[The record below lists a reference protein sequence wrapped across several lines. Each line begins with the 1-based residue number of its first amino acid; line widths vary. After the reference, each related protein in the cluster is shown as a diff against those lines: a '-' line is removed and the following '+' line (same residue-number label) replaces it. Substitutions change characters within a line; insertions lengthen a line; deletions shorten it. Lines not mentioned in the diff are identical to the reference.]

1 MRKNKISSIIVVLL
15 ILLFPIN
22 VLAANQSQVVGLD
35 QNVKAYIIGNEE
47 NGDIYYEKDSST
59 SYPIASLSKL
69 MTYLIVKEK
78 IDEGKL
84 SLDQEVTVDEEAAK
98 FHSWEYSYL
107 GLDEGEVYTIEEL
120 LQGLMVV
127 SGNDCAYQLA
137 ITVSDSESEFARL
150 MNIKAGELGLDSQ
163 VYYNASGVQTESGNQ
178 NSSSAKDLYV
188 LSKYIIEKYPEVLEY
203 SKVRKIEDKRRDID
217 VNSTIPLI
225 GEIPGVD
232 GLKTGSTE
240 EAGYCLVST
249 VDMKEIDSKDDF
261 RTIAVLLGADQK
273 DTRDKAMS
281 DLIYYVSRYY
291 DKVKV
296 LDTNVAYDSLK
307 VNTAKQGY
315 VELYP
320 NQNVEMIV
328 KTGENPAVKTKLQ
341 ENIKAP
347 IKSGQ
352 VLGNAN
358 VSYEDKE
365 YDVSLI
371 SKSNLDQA
379 SLFARIVRSLQDSA
393 DFLLKVLIAR

>member
-22 VLAANQSQVVGLD
+22 ALAANQSQVVGLD

-47 NGDIYYEKDSST
+47 NGDIYYEKDST
-59 SYPIASLSKL
+59 TPYPIASLSKL

-78 IDEGKL
+78 IEEGKL

-137 ITVSDSESEFARL
+137 VTVSDSESEFARL
-150 MNIKAGELGLDSQ
+150 MNMKAGELGLDSQ

-371 SKSNLDQA
+371 SKSNLEEA

>member
-15 ILLFPIN
+15 IILFPIN
-22 VLAANQSQVVGLD
+22 ALAANQSQVVGLD
-35 QNVKAYIIGNEE
+35 QNVKSYIIGNEE

-59 SYPIASLSKL
+59 PYPIASLSKL
-69 MTYLIVKEK
+69 MTYLLVKEK

-137 ITVSDSESEFARL
+137 ITVCDSESEFARL
-150 MNIKAGELGLDSQ
+150 MNMKAGELGLDSQ

-178 NSSSAKDLYV
+178 NSSSAKDLFT

-203 SKVRKIEDKRRDID
+203 SKVRKIEDQRRDID

-273 DTRDKAMS
+273 DTRNKAMS

-291 DKVKV
+291 DKVKI

-315 VELYP
+315 VDLYP
-320 NQNVEMIV
+320 NQNIEMIV
-328 KTGENPAVKTKLQ
+328 KTGEVPAVRTKLQ
-341 ENIKAP
+341 QDIKAP

-371 SKSNLDQA
+371 SQSNLEEA
-379 SLFARIVRSLQDSA
+379 SLFSRIVRAFEDA
-393 DFLLKVLIAR
+393 ANFLLQVLIAR

>member
-15 ILLFPIN
+15 IFLFPIN
-22 VLAANQSQVVGLD
+22 ALAANQSQVVGLD

-59 SYPIASLSKL
+59 PYPIASLSKL

-137 ITVSDSESEFARL
+137 VTVSDSESEFARL
-150 MNIKAGELGLDSQ
+150 MNMKAGELGLDSQ

-203 SKVRKIEDKRRDID
+203 SKVRKIEDKRREID

-320 NQNVEMIV
+320 NQNIEMIV

-371 SKSNLDQA
+371 SKSNLEEA

>member
-1 MRKNKISSIIVVLL
+1 MRKNKISSIIIVLL
-15 ILLFPIN
+15 IFLFPIN
-22 VLAANQSQVVGLD
+22 ALAANQSQVVGLD
-35 QNVKAYIIGNEE
+35 DNVRAYIIGNAE
-47 NGDIYYEKDSST
+47 NGDIYYEKNSST
-59 SYPIASLSKL
+59 PYPMASLSKL

-84 SLDQEVTVDEEAAK
+84 SLNQEVTVDKEAAK

-150 MNIKAGELGLDSQ
+150 MNMKSGELGLDSQ

-188 LSKYIIEKYPEVLEY
+188 LSKYIIDKYPEVLEY

-217 VNSTIPLI
+217 VDSTIPLV

-249 VDMKEIDSKDDF
+249 VDMKEIDGKDDF
-261 RTIAVLLGADQK
+261 RTIAVVLGADQK

-315 VELYP
+315 VDLYP

-328 KTGENPAVKTKLQ
+328 KTGESPAVKTKLQ

-371 SKSNLDQA
+371 SQSNLEEA
-379 SLFARIVRSLQDSA
+379 SLFSRIVRSLQDSA

>member
-22 VLAANQSQVVGLD
+22 ALAANQSQVVGLD

-47 NGDIYYEKDSST
+47 NGDIYYEKDST
-59 SYPIASLSKL
+59 TPYPIASLSKL

-84 SLDQEVTVDEEAAK
+84 SLDQEVTVGEEAAK

-137 ITVSDSESEFARL
+137 VTVSDSESEFARL
-150 MNIKAGELGLDSQ
+150 MNMKAGELGLDSQ

-203 SKVRKIEDKRRDID
+203 SKVRKIEDKRREID

-371 SKSNLDQA
+371 SKSNLEEA

>member
-15 ILLFPIN
+15 ILLLPIN
-22 VLAANQSQVVGLD
+22 ALAANQSQVVGLD

-59 SYPIASLSKL
+59 PYPIASLSKL

-150 MNIKAGELGLDSQ
+150 MNMKAGELGLDSQ

-203 SKVRKIEDKRRDID
+203 SKVRKIEDKRREID
-217 VNSTIPLI
+217 VDSTIPLI

-273 DTRDKAMS
+273 DTRNKAMS

-315 VELYP
+315 VDLYP

-341 ENIKAP
+341 EKIKAP
-347 IKSGQ
+347 IKDGQ

-371 SKSNLDQA
+371 SKSNLEEA

>member
-1 MRKNKISSIIVVLL
+1 MRKNKISSIIIVLL
-15 ILLFPIN
+15 IFLFPIN
-22 VLAANQSQVVGLD
+22 ALAANQSQVVGLD
-35 QNVKAYIIGNEE
+35 DNVRAYIIGNAE
-47 NGDIYYEKDSST
+47 NGDIYYEKNSST
-59 SYPIASLSKL
+59 PYPMASLSKL

-84 SLDQEVTVDEEAAK
+84 SLNQEVTVDKEAAK

-150 MNIKAGELGLDSQ
+150 MNMKSGELGLDSQ

-188 LSKYIIEKYPEVLEY
+188 LSKYIIDKYPEVLEY

-217 VNSTIPLI
+217 VDSTIPLV

-249 VDMKEIDSKDDF
+249 VNMKEIDGKDDF
-261 RTIAVLLGADQK
+261 RTIAVVLGADQK

-328 KTGENPAVKTKLQ
+328 KTGESPAVKTKLQ
-341 ENIKAP
+341 QNIKAP

-371 SKSNLDQA
+371 SQSNLEEA
-379 SLFARIVRSLQDSA
+379 SLFSRIVRSLQDSA

>member
-22 VLAANQSQVVGLD
+22 ALAANQSQVVGLD

-47 NGDIYYEKDSST
+47 NGDIYYEKDST
-59 SYPIASLSKL
+59 TPYPIASLSKL

-78 IDEGKL
+78 IEEGKL

-137 ITVSDSESEFARL
+137 VTVSDSESEFARL
-150 MNIKAGELGLDSQ
+150 MNMKAGELGLDSQ

-203 SKVRKIEDKRRDID
+203 SKVRKIEDKRREID

-371 SKSNLDQA
+371 SKSNLDEA

>member
-22 VLAANQSQVVGLD
+22 ALAANQSQVVGLD

-59 SYPIASLSKL
+59 PYPIASLSKL

-84 SLDQEVTVDEEAAK
+84 SLDQEVTVGEEAAK

-107 GLDEGEVYTIEEL
+107 GLDEGEIYTIEEL

-150 MNIKAGELGLDSQ
+150 MNMKAGELGLDSQ

-203 SKVRKIEDKRRDID
+203 SKVRKIEDKRREID

-371 SKSNLDQA
+371 SKSNLDEA

>member
-22 VLAANQSQVVGLD
+22 ALAANQSQVVGLD
-35 QNVKAYIIGNEE
+35 DNVKAYIIGNEE
-47 NGDIYYEKDSST
+47 NGDIYYEKNSST
-59 SYPIASLSKL
+59 PYPMASLSKL

-78 IDEGKL
+78 IDEGKI
-84 SLDQEVTVDEEAAK
+84 SLNQEVTVDEEAAK

-150 MNIKAGELGLDSQ
+150 MNMKAGELGLDSQ
-163 VYYNASGVQTESGNQ
+163 VYYNASGVQTDSGNQ

-203 SKVRKIEDKRRDID
+203 GKVRKIEDKRRDID
-217 VNSTIPLI
+217 VDSTIPLV

-328 KTGENPAVKTKLQ
+328 KTGESPAVKTKLQ

-371 SKSNLDQA
+371 SQSNLEEA

>member
-22 VLAANQSQVVGLD
+22 ALAANQSQVVGLD

-59 SYPIASLSKL
+59 PYPIASLSKL

-150 MNIKAGELGLDSQ
+150 MNMKAGELGLDSQ

-203 SKVRKIEDKRRDID
+203 SKVRKIEDKRREID
-217 VNSTIPLI
+217 VDSTIPLI

-315 VELYP
+315 VDLYP

-328 KTGENPAVKTKLQ
+328 KTGENPAVTTKLQ

-371 SKSNLDQA
+371 SKSNLEEA

>member
-15 ILLFPIN
+15 ILLLPIN
-22 VLAANQSQVVGLD
+22 ALAANQSQVVGLD

-59 SYPIASLSKL
+59 PYPIASLSKL

-78 IDEGKL
+78 IEEGKL
-84 SLDQEVTVDEEAAK
+84 SLNQEVTVDEEAAK

-150 MNIKAGELGLDSQ
+150 MNMKAGELGLDSQ

-203 SKVRKIEDKRRDID
+203 SKVRKIEDKRRGID
-217 VNSTIPLI
+217 VDSTIPLI

-249 VDMKEIDSKDDF
+249 VDMKEIDGKDDF

-315 VELYP
+315 VDLYP

-341 ENIKAP
+341 EKIKAP
-347 IKSGQ
+347 IKDGQ

-371 SKSNLDQA
+371 SKSNLEEA

>member
-22 VLAANQSQVVGLD
+22 ALAANQSQVVGLD
-35 QNVKAYIIGNEE
+35 QNVKAYIIANEE

-59 SYPIASLSKL
+59 PYPIASLSKL

-78 IDEGKL
+78 IEEGKL

-107 GLDEGEVYTIEEL
+107 GLDEGEIYTIEEL

-150 MNIKAGELGLDSQ
+150 MNMKAGELGLDSQ

-217 VNSTIPLI
+217 VDSTIPLI

-315 VELYP
+315 VDLYP

-341 ENIKAP
+341 EKIKAP
-347 IKSGQ
+347 VKNGQ

-371 SKSNLDQA
+371 SKSNLEEA
-379 SLFARIVRSLQDSA
+379 SLFARIVRSLEDSA

>member
-22 VLAANQSQVVGLD
+22 ALAANQSQVVGLD

-59 SYPIASLSKL
+59 PYPIASLSKL

-150 MNIKAGELGLDSQ
+150 MNMKAGELGLDSQ

-203 SKVRKIEDKRRDID
+203 SKVRKIEDKRREID

-315 VELYP
+315 VDLYP

-371 SKSNLDQA
+371 SKSNLEEA

>member
-22 VLAANQSQVVGLD
+22 ALAANQSQVVGLD

-59 SYPIASLSKL
+59 PYPIASLSKL

-84 SLDQEVTVDEEAAK
+84 SLDQEVTIDEEAAK

-150 MNIKAGELGLDSQ
+150 MNMKAGELGLDSQ

-203 SKVRKIEDKRRDID
+203 SKVRKIEDKRREID
-217 VNSTIPLI
+217 VDSTIPLI

-315 VELYP
+315 VDLYP

-371 SKSNLDQA
+371 SKSNLEEA

>member
-1 MRKNKISSIIVVLL
+1 MRKNKISSIIIVLL
-15 ILLFPIN
+15 IFLFPIN
-22 VLAANQSQVVGLD
+22 ALAANQSQVVGLD
-35 QNVKAYIIGNEE
+35 DNVRAYIIGNAE
-47 NGDIYYEKDSST
+47 NGDIYYEKNSST
-59 SYPIASLSKL
+59 PYPMASLSKL

-84 SLDQEVTVDEEAAK
+84 SLNQEVTVDKEAAK

-150 MNIKAGELGLDSQ
+150 MNMKSGELGLDSQ

-188 LSKYIIEKYPEVLEY
+188 LSKYIIDKYPEVLEY

-217 VNSTIPLI
+217 VDSTIPLV

-249 VDMKEIDSKDDF
+249 VDMKEIDGKDDF
-261 RTIAVLLGADQK
+261 RTIAVVLGADQK

-315 VELYP
+315 VDLYP

-328 KTGENPAVKTKLQ
+328 KTGESPAVKTKLQ

-371 SKSNLDQA
+371 SPSNLEEA
-379 SLFARIVRSLQDSA
+379 SLFSRIVRSLQDSA

>member
-1 MRKNKISSIIVVLL
+1 MKKNKISSIIVVLL

-22 VLAANQSQVVGLD
+22 ALAANQSQVVGLD

-59 SYPIASLSKL
+59 PYPIASLSKL

-84 SLDQEVTVDEEAAK
+84 SLDQEVTVGEEAAK

-137 ITVSDSESEFARL
+137 VTVSDSESEFARL
-150 MNIKAGELGLDSQ
+150 MNMKAGELGLDSQ

-371 SKSNLDQA
+371 SKSNLDEA

>member
-22 VLAANQSQVVGLD
+22 ALAANQSQVVGLD

-47 NGDIYYEKDSST
+47 NGDIYYEKDST
-59 SYPIASLSKL
+59 TPYPIASLSKL

-78 IDEGKL
+78 IEEGKL

-137 ITVSDSESEFARL
+137 VTVSDSESEFARL
-150 MNIKAGELGLDSQ
+150 MNMKAGELGLDSQ

-371 SKSNLDQA
+371 SKSNLEEA
-379 SLFARIVRSLQDSA
+379 SLFARIVRSLEDSA

>member
-22 VLAANQSQVVGLD
+22 ALAANQSQVVGLD

-47 NGDIYYEKDSST
+47 NGDIYYEKDST
-59 SYPIASLSKL
+59 TPYPIASLSKL

-84 SLDQEVTVDEEAAK
+84 SLDQEVTVGEEAAK

-150 MNIKAGELGLDSQ
+150 MNMKAGELGLDSQ

-203 SKVRKIEDKRRDID
+203 SKVRKIEDKRREID

-273 DTRDKAMS
+273 DTRNKAMS

-371 SKSNLDQA
+371 SKSNLDEA

>member
-22 VLAANQSQVVGLD
+22 ALAANQSQVVGLD
-35 QNVKAYIIGNEE
+35 QNVKAYIIANEE

-59 SYPIASLSKL
+59 PYPIASLSKL

-150 MNIKAGELGLDSQ
+150 MNMKAGELGLDSQ

-217 VNSTIPLI
+217 VDSTIPLI

-273 DTRDKAMS
+273 DTRNKAMS

-315 VELYP
+315 VDLYP

>member
-15 ILLFPIN
+15 IFLFPIN
-22 VLAANQSQVVGLD
+22 ALAANQSQVVGLD
-35 QNVKAYIIGNEE
+35 QNVKAYIIANEE

-59 SYPIASLSKL
+59 PYPIASLSKL

-78 IDEGKL
+78 IEEGKL

-107 GLDEGEVYTIEEL
+107 GLDEGEIYTIEEL

-150 MNIKAGELGLDSQ
+150 MNMKAGELGLDSQ

-217 VNSTIPLI
+217 VDSTIPLI

-315 VELYP
+315 VDLYP

-341 ENIKAP
+341 EKIKAP
-347 IKSGQ
+347 IKDGQ

-365 YDVSLI
+365 YDVFLI
-371 SKSNLDQA
+371 SKSNLEEA
-379 SLFARIVRSLQDSA
+379 SLFARIVRSLEDSA

>member
-1 MRKNKISSIIVVLL
+1 MRKNKLSSIIVVLL
-15 ILLFPIN
+15 IFLFPIN
-22 VLAANQSQVVGLD
+22 ALAANQSQVVGLD
-35 QNVKAYIIGNEE
+35 DNVRAYIIGNEE
-47 NGDIYYEKDSST
+47 NGDIYYEKNSST
-59 SYPIASLSKL
+59 PYPMASLSKL

-84 SLDQEVTVDEEAAK
+84 SLNQEVTVDEEAAK

-120 LQGLMVV
+120 LQGLMVA

-150 MNIKAGELGLDSQ
+150 MNMKSGELGLDSQ

-178 NSSSAKDLYV
+178 NSSSAKDIYV

-217 VNSTIPLI
+217 VDSTIPLV

-249 VDMKEIDSKDDF
+249 VDMKEIDGKDDF

-371 SKSNLDQA
+371 SQSNLEEA

>member
-22 VLAANQSQVVGLD
+22 ALAANQSQVVGLD

-59 SYPIASLSKL
+59 PYPIASLSKL

-84 SLDQEVTVDEEAAK
+84 SLDQEVTVGEEAAK

-137 ITVSDSESEFARL
+137 VTVSDSESEFARL
-150 MNIKAGELGLDSQ
+150 MNMKAGELGLDSQ

-203 SKVRKIEDKRRDID
+203 SKVRKIEDKRREID

-371 SKSNLDQA
+371 SKSNLDEA

>member
-22 VLAANQSQVVGLD
+22 ALAANQSQVVGLD
-35 QNVKAYIIGNEE
+35 QNVKAYIIGNQE

-137 ITVSDSESEFARL
+137 VTVSDSESEFARL

-217 VNSTIPLI
+217 VDSTIPLI

-273 DTRDKAMS
+273 DTRNKAMS

-341 ENIKAP
+341 ENIKVP

-371 SKSNLDQA
+371 SKSNLDEA
-379 SLFARIVRSLQDSA
+379 SLFARIVKSLQDSA

>member
-1 MRKNKISSIIVVLL
+1 MRRNKISSIIVVLL

-22 VLAANQSQVVGLD
+22 ALASNQSQVVGLD

-47 NGDIYYEKDSST
+47 NGDIYYEKDST
-59 SYPIASLSKL
+59 TPYPIASLSKL

-84 SLDQEVTVDEEAAK
+84 SLDQEVTVGEEAAK

-137 ITVSDSESEFARL
+137 VTVSDSESEFARL
-150 MNIKAGELGLDSQ
+150 MNMKAGELGLDSQ

-203 SKVRKIEDKRRDID
+203 SKVRKIEDKRREID

-296 LDTNVAYDSLK
+296 LDTNVAYESLK

-315 VELYP
+315 VDLYP

-371 SKSNLDQA
+371 SKSNLDEA